1 MKQIDYPGG
10 LVVVAILACG
20 VMLATPASAMSIN
33 VTFDPSTI
41 NPSVPSDALIV
52 NGFDA
57 VAAQFD
63 AAITNPITVNIDV
76 SLGAV
81 NGVALQ
87 AGQPSGSF
95 DTRTAMG
102 SSAAASFSNTETAL
116 ANTGAVLPTANPTIG
131 AGGTGTGAIFYM
143 PQAEVK
149 ALALPS
155 AQYPTTQPYDGYIGF
170 SSAANMFSF
179 TGKPGSLQYS
189 FQAAAKHEIEEVLG
203 RTSFLNNGGTVYQI
217 FATPMDLFRYT
228 APGVTSYTLNTKAG
242 GTSAYA
248 SVDGGVTDLGTFN
261 DQTTGGDRTDWQT
274 PTLSTSTDAQ
284 DADLNT
290 GVNEGLS
297 ISDEDVLRA
306 LGYTIDDSNGLFD
319 GANAPVGASE
329 SVNAAPEPA
338 SLPLLLAGAGTVG
351 LLRRMRR
358 SAPARP
364 VFT

>member
-1 MKQIDYPGG
+1 MKQIDRAGS
-10 LVVVAILACG
+10 LVAVTILAG
-20 VMLATPASAMSIN
+20 SLVLAAPASAMSII

-41 NPSVPSDALIV
+41 NPAVPSDALV
-52 NGFDA
+52 MSTFGA

-81 NGVALQ
+81 NGVALP

-95 DTRTAMG
+95 DTKTAMG
-102 SSAAASFSNTETAL
+102 SSAAASFSNAETAL
-116 ANTGAVLPTANPTIG
+116 ANTGAVLPAANPTIG
-131 AGGTGTGAIFYM
+131 AGGSGAGAIFYM

-155 AQYPTTQPYDGYIGF
+155 ARYPTTQPYDGYIGF
-170 SSAANMFSF
+170 SSTANVFSF
-179 TGKPGSLQYS
+179 AGKPGSLQYS

-203 RTSFLNNGGTVYQI
+203 RTSFLNNGGTLYQN

-228 APGVTSYTLNTKAG
+228 APGVTSYTPNTPAG
-242 GTSAYA
+242 GKAAYA
-248 SVDGGVTDLGTFN
+248 SVDGGVTDLGTFA

-274 PTLSTSTDAQ
+274 PTLSSSTDAQ
-284 DADLNT
+284 NADLNT
-290 GVNEGLS
+290 GASEGLS
-297 ISDEDVLRA
+297 ISDEDVLKA

-319 GANAPVGASE
+319 SANAPVGASE

-338 SLPLLLAGAGTVG
+338 SLWLLLAGAGSVG
-351 LLRRMRR
+351 LIRRMRR

-364 VFT
+364 AFS